1 MARKPLP
8 DVETPAAP
16 AVEGAVITRAE
27 QKKLAELRG
36 QMAEVLSAQRLP
48 DEYSFDAFLPI
59 AKVQA
64 QHCAYSALTLGAAL
78 FAIRAHEPAA
88 RFRLVL
94 QECGIGE
101 RSAQSLIA
109 LARNSAKSDGHRR
122 VSETLG
128 ISKALAVFGRL
139 DDSEIEALA
148 YDEDKLDEMAGKS
161 FRELTAELKKVR
173 EELAATKENH
183 ERQLQRKNKKID
195 ELDAKLH
202 ERRETDP
209 AAQRI
214 GEILVELGASV
225 AEAHKAMSDFERLVS
240 EAYTLENEIGNVL
253 TAAAN
258 EQLRSGT
265 QLLASRVAKLQS
277 FRGLK

>member
-27 QKKLAELRG
+27 QKKLAELR
-36 QMAEVLSAQRLP
+36 QQSSAVLSHHGLP
-48 DEYSFDAFLPI
+48 VEYSYEGFAEI
-59 AKVQA
+59 VKVQA
-64 QHCAYSALTLGAAL
+64 LQCANAALTLGAAL
-78 FAIRAHEPAA
+78 IAIRAHEPAP
-88 RFRLVL
+88 RFRMVL
-94 QECGIGE
+94 EQAGIGE
-101 RSAQSLIA
+101 RSAQSMMA
-109 LARNSAKSDGHRR
+109 LARNAAKSPSHRK
-122 VSETLG
+122 VHEALG
-128 ISKALAVFGRL
+128 VSKALAVFGRL
-139 DDSEIEALA
+139 DDDEIQELA
-148 YDEDKLDEMAGKS
+148 YDEDKLDELAGKS
-161 FRELTAELKKVR
+161 VRELTAELKK
-173 EELAATKENH
+173 AKEDLTAVKESH
-183 ERQLQRKNKKID
+183 ERQLQRKDKKIN

-202 ERRETDP
+202 ERKETDP

-214 GEILVELGASV
+214 GEILVELGVSV